1 MTVSDFSAFAEMER
15 SSWSD
20 ATRASGYVKLFASA
34 PDQAIESLLNA
45 AGASHHQKT
54 LDLCC
59 GQGNV
64 SEALLSRGC
73 QVVGVDFSPA
83 MLVLARQRVPDAT
96 FIEADA
102 QDLPFDDAE
111 FDIVVSNLGV
121 CHIPDQARALAE
133 ARRVLRSG
141 GKFAMTVW
149 CGPEAS
155 PCFAAVY
162 QAIKAHGHPDV
173 SAPAGP
179 DFHQFARRAVA
190 VELLSEAGFSNVDV
204 TTVHC
209 IWDLSAPEDLFEIY
223 AKGTVRAA
231 MLLSQQPPQNLA
243 SIRSALTT
251 TVREQFSSGDR
262 WRVPVPAALV
272 RAIA

>member
-1 MTVSDFSAFAEMER
+1 MAMRDFSAFAEMER

-20 ATRASGYVKLFASA
+20 ATRASCYVKLFASA
-34 PDQAIESLLNA
+34 PDQAVEGLLNA
-45 AGASHHQKT
+45 AGASRYKKS

-83 MLVLARQRVPDAT
+83 MLEFARQRVPKAT

-121 CHIPDQARALAE
+121 CHVPDQGRALTE
-133 ARRVLRSG
+133 THRVLRSG

-149 CGPEAS
+149 CGPETS

-179 DFHQFARRAVA
+179 DFHQFARRGVA
-190 VELLSEAGFSNVDV
+190 GGL
-204 TTVHC
+204 
-209 IWDLSAPEDLFEIY
+209 
-223 AKGTVRAA
+223 
-231 MLLSQQPPQNLA
+231 
-243 SIRSALTT
+243 
-251 TVREQFSSGDR
+251 
-262 WRVPVPAALV
+262 
-272 RAIA
+272 